1 MAFNGYHLT
10 SRTDIARDRAPRR
23 LGIPLLPAL
32 LGALAVVNVASV
44 IMVLME

>member
-10 SRTDIARDRAPRR
+10 SRTGNAKERAPRR
-23 LGIPLLPAL
+23 FGIPLIPAL